1 MGGAGLNYPPGK
13 HQHAGREGVSMKK
26 HFESTIEEEIE
37 HNYRAMQ
44 FSRTIRRWRWQI
56 NYICIPAII
65 IFVVVQILSPW
76 DLEDAVLFNG
86 IFALGL
92 FICYYPSSTRY
103 TKKRIRKLLK
113 EKRGTVDPQPAEVE
127 MDDERMVCRGS
138 DMEVAF
144 NWAKAK
150 SVEDRGAY
158 IEIIFEP
165 NTPVHLPAKI
175 FESEEE
181 QAGWLQFIRDRI
193 SRSALQGAQ

>member
-1 MGGAGLNYPPGK
+1 MRK
-13 HQHAGREGVSMKK
+13 Q
-26 HFESTIEEEIE
+26 FESTIEEGIE
-37 HNYRAMQ
+37 QMYRAMQ
-44 FSRTIRRWRWQI
+44 LSKTIRKWRWQI

-65 IFVVVQILSPW
+65 IIVVVQILSPW
-76 DLEDAVLFNG
+76 ALEDAVLFNG
-86 IFALGL
+86 VFALAL

-113 EKRGTVDPQPAEVE
+113 EKRGTVGPRPEEIE
-127 MDDERMVCRGS
+127 MDNERIVNRDN

-150 SVEDRGAY
+150 SVEDRGKY

-165 NTPVHLPAKI
+165 NTPVHLPSKI

-181 QAGWLQFIRDRI
+181 QAVWFQFIKDRV
-193 SRSALQGAQ
+193 SQSALQRAQ